1 MEKVGRMEMTPDRMD
16 GLWGDEGPYSQV
28 QVVREVRILDD
39 RVSRT
44 FFYVKANVN
53 PTTYDTL
60 KAMEARIED
69 GEIRGFLS
77 EATFVSDEDGYEWTV
92 YGQKALSPRGAN
104 RAADQATQ
112 AIIRMHQLVMKA
124 LELAPQRQGDAPET
138 PPGEGADPAPDADA
152 DR

>member
-1 MEKVGRMEMTPDRMD
+1 MTRDRMD
-16 GLWGDEGPYSQV
+16 GLWGDGGPYSQV
-28 QVVREVRILDD
+28 QVIREVRILDD
-39 RVSRT
+39 HVSRT

-53 PTTYDTL
+53 PTTYDIL
-60 KAMEARIED
+60 KAMEAQIED
-69 GEIRGFLS
+69 GEVRSFLN
-77 EATFVSDEDGYEWTV
+77 EATFVSHEEGYEWTV

-124 LELAPQRQGDAPET
+124 LELTPQRQGGAPET
-138 PPGEGADPAPDADA
+138 PPGEGATPAPDADA